1 LLKSAGFLLLPFYSH
16 FISPSDFGIYSVLIA
31 GYTIVVSFYQGG
43 FQSAFSKFYI
53 EAETE
58 SDKKAVLTQFF
69 SLTMIV
75 SLFAALLCAVYA
87 DRLSLLLFSSVRYES
102 VIQILAITLFFD
114 NFQTCGLHV
123 FKTRE
128 EAKHV
133 SYYSIVPAVINV
145 VVSLFL
151 LISFRQGMMAIVNA
165 QFLSVFIVSAMLL
178 PKMRDNFSFRFERRF
193 VVPFLLF
200 ALPLMLAGGFSAL
213 TDLAD
218 RFILK
223 FWFDDATVGI
233 YSFSYRIA
241 NVMML
246 FVISFRTAWTPHAIK
261 MYRRDDYPVHF
272 GQSFL
277 KMLFLSTTLF
287 LCVSLLAPLFFAIP
301 LSGNVYL
308 FNPAYR
314 GGLPIIPIILLA
326 YLFNG
331 IVSFYSVYP
340 YISGKSY
347 HFLVSDGLA
356 VVANIIGNILLIPK
370 LGLMGAALAT
380 FISYLLSMIYL
391 WAISRNKIK
400 IELDVWR
407 ILVFTVMALFVFV
420 IGTLYNN
427 PIVIVLFLFLY
438 LYWGVRLMGFTII
451 PGLSKSK

>member
-1 LLKSAGFLLLPFYSH
+1 
-16 FISPSDFGIYSVLIA
+16 
-31 GYTIVVSFYQGG
+31 
-43 FQSAFSKFYI
+43 
-53 EAETE
+53 
-58 SDKKAVLTQFF
+58 
-69 SLTMIV
+69 
-75 SLFAALLCAVYA
+75 
-87 DRLSLLLFSSVRYES
+87 
-102 VIQILAITLFFD
+102 
-114 NFQTCGLHV
+114 
-123 FKTRE
+123 
-128 EAKHV
+128 
-133 SYYSIVPAVINV
+133 
-145 VVSLFL
+145 
-151 LISFRQGMMAIVNA
+151 
-165 QFLSVFIVSAMLL
+165 
-178 PKMRDNFSFRFERRF
+178 
-193 VVPFLLF
+193 
-200 ALPLMLAGGFSAL
+200 
-213 TDLAD
+213 
-218 RFILK
+218 
-223 FWFDDATVGI
+223 
-233 YSFSYRIA
+233 
-241 NVMML
+241 
-246 FVISFRTAWTPHAIK
+246 
-261 MYRRDDYPVHF
+261 
-272 GQSFL
+272 
-277 KMLFLSTTLF
+277 MLFLSTTLF

-407 ILVFTVMALFVFV
+407 VLVFTVMALFVFV